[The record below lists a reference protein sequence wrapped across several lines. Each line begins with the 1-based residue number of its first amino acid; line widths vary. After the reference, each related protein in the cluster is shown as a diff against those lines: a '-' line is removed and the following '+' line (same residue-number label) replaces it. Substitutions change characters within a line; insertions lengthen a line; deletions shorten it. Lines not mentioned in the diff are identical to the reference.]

1 MDTNRQ
7 YLRNPSPEMLQSH
20 ESDQR
25 KGVTPPPLEKAI
37 EAGATLIPLVP
48 ADKIALGTA
57 PLGALPLGA
66 MPLVEAIRNR
76 ESRRVFSD
84 EALSLEELAFLLW
97 ATQGIRRIHPQRVW
111 AMRNVPSG
119 GCRHPF
125 ETYLWVRN
133 VESVPQG
140 LYRYS
145 ALEHALVAVE
155 APGAEAQTSLAEV
168 CYGQEFVDKAAVT
181 FVWTAIPYRTEWRY
195 GPDSLK
201 DILLSCGH
209 ICQNL
214 YLACES
220 IGAGTCAIVA
230 YNQDALDRF
239 LGVDGVDE
247 ISLYVAPVGKTQ
259 TK

>member
-1 MDTNRQ
+1 MDTSRQ
-7 YLRNPSPEMLQSH
+7 YLRNPSPEALESH

-25 KGVTPPPLEKAI
+25 KGVTPPPLEKPI
-37 EAGATLIPLVP
+37 EAGAKVIPLVP
-48 ADKIALGTA
+48 ADKIALGTMSLA
-57 PLGALPLGA
+57 D
-66 MPLVEAIRNR
+66 AIRNR

-84 EALSLEELAFLLW
+84 EALSLEELSFLLW

-140 LYRYS
+140 LYRY
-145 ALEHALVAVE
+145 APLEHALVTVE
-155 APGAEAQTSLAEV
+155 APGAQVQASLAKASLAEV

-181 FVWTAIPYRTEWRY
+181 FIWTAIPYRSEWRY

-230 YNQDALDRF
+230 YNQDLLDAF
-239 LGVDGVDE
+239 IGVDGEDE
-247 ISLYVAPVGKTQ
+247 ISLYVAPVGKVPA
-259 TK
+259 

>member
-1 MDTNRQ
+1 MDANRQ
-7 YLRNPSPEMLQSH
+7 HLRNPSPEALESY

-25 KGVTPPPLEKAI
+25 KGVTPPPLEKPI
-37 EAGATLIPLVP
+37 EAGAKVIPLVP
-48 ADKIALGTA
+48 ADGLTLGR
-57 PLGALPLGA
+57 
-66 MPLVEAIRNR
+66 MPLVDAIRKR
-76 ESRRVFSD
+76 ESRRAFSD
-84 EALSLEELAFLLW
+84 EALSLEELSYLLW
-97 ATQGIRRIHPQRVW
+97 ATQGIRKIHPQRVW

-140 LYRYS
+140 LYRY
-145 ALEHALVAVE
+145 APLEHALVAVD
-155 APGAEAQTSLAEV
+155 APGAAADARLAEV

-230 YNQDALDRF
+230 YNQDELDRF
-239 LGVDGVDE
+239 LGVDGEDE
-247 ISLYVAPVGKTQ
+247 ISLYVAPVGKVQ
-259 TK
+259 VGQA

>member
-7 YLRNPSPEMLQSH
+7 YLRNPSREALMTHTP
-20 ESDQR
+20 DQQ
-25 KGVTPPPLEKAI
+25 KGVTPPPFEKPA
-37 EAGATLIPLVP
+37 APGAKLIPLVP
-48 ADKIALGTA
+48 ADRIALGR
-57 PLGALPLGA
+57 
-66 MPLVEAIRNR
+66 MPLVNAIRDR
-76 ESRRVFSD
+76 ESRREFTD
-84 EALSLEELAFLLW
+84 EALSLEELSFLLW
-97 ATQGIRRIHPQRVW
+97 ATQGIRRVSPKGTW

-125 ETYLWVRN
+125 ETYLRVRH
-133 VESVPQG
+133 VETLAPG
-140 LYRYS
+140 LYRY
-145 ALEHALVAVE
+145 LPVEHALVAVD
-155 APGAEAQTSLAEV
+155 APGADPTISLAEA
-168 CYGQEFVDKAAVT
+168 CYGQQFVDTAAVS

-230 YNQDALDRF
+230 YDQDELDTF
-239 LGVDGVDE
+239 LGVDGKDE
-247 ISLYVAPVGKTQ
+247 ISLYVAPVGKVAG
-259 TK
+259 KK

>member
-7 YLRNPSPEMLQSH
+7 YLRNPSPETLQSH

-25 KGVTPPPLEKAI
+25 KGVAPPPLEKPI
-37 EAGATLIPLVP
+37 EAGAKLIPLVP
-48 ADKIALGTA
+48 AAKIKPGTMSLGT
-57 PLGALPLGA
+57 
-66 MPLVEAIRNR
+66 MSLVEAIRNR

-84 EALSLEELAFLLW
+84 EALSLEELSFLLW
-97 ATQGIRRIHPQRVW
+97 ATQGICRIHPQRVW

-145 ALEHALVAVE
+145 ALEHQLVEVRASRTKDE
-155 APGAEAQTSLAEV
+155 PSLAEA
-168 CYGQEFVDKAAVT
+168 CYGQQFVDTAAVT
-181 FVWTAIPYRTEWRY
+181 FIWTAIPYRTEWRY

-230 YNQDALDRF
+230 YNQDVLDAF
-239 LGVDGVDE
+239 IGVDGKDE
-247 ISLYVAPVGKTQ
+247 ISLYVAPVGKVET
-259 TK
+259 TA

>member
-1 MDTNRQ
+1 MEDLHK
-7 YLRNPSPEMLQSH
+7 YLKNPPFEVLEAAG

-25 KGVTPPPLEKAI
+25 KGVEAPPIEKAI
-37 EAGATLIPLVP
+37 LEGAKRIDLVP
-48 ADKIALGTA
+48 PEALN
-57 PLGALPLGA
+57 LGA
-66 MPLVEAIRNR
+66 MPLMDAIRER
-76 ESRRVFSD
+76 KSRRTFSG
-84 EALSLEELAFLLW
+84 EPLTLEELSFLLW
-97 ATQGIRRIHPQRVW
+97 ATQGIREIHPKRVH
-111 AMRNVPSG
+111 AFRTVPSG

-125 ETYLWVRN
+125 ETYLDVRR
-133 VESVPQG
+133 VEGVPNG
-140 LYRYS
+140 LWRYS
-145 ALEHALVAVE
+145 ALEHALIGVWEE
-155 APGAEAQTSLAEV
+155 APEGSPSLAEV
-168 CYGQEFVDKAAVT
+168 CYGQQSVESAAVT

-230 YNQDALDRF
+230 YDQSTLDPY

-247 ISLYVAPVGKTQ
+247 ISLYVAPVGKPTA
-259 TK
+259 T

>member
-1 MDTNRQ
+1 MDANRQ
-7 YLRNPSPEMLQSH
+7 HLRNPSPEALESY

-25 KGVTPPPLEKAI
+25 KGVTPPPLEKPI
-37 EAGATLIPLVP
+37 EAGAKMIPLVP
-48 ADKIALGTA
+48 ADKIALGTM
-57 PLGALPLGA
+57 PLGTVS
-66 MPLVEAIRNR
+66 LVDAIRNR
-76 ESRRVFSD
+76 ESRRQFSS
-84 EALSLEELAFLLW
+84 EALTLEELSFLLW

-140 LYRYS
+140 LYRY
-145 ALEHALVAVE
+145 APLEHKLVAVE
-155 APGAEAQTSLAEV
+155 APGAEAQASLAEV

-247 ISLYVAPVGKTQ
+247 ISLYVAPVGKVPA
-259 TK
+259 

>member
-1 MDTNRQ
+1 MDPNRT
-7 YLRNPSPEMLQSH
+7 YLKNPSPTELQGH

-25 KGVTPPPLEKAI
+25 KGVAAPPLEKPI
-37 EAGATLIPLVP
+37 EPGAKVIPLVP
-48 ADKIALGTA
+48 ADQIRLGQMAL
-57 PLGALPLGA
+57 
-66 MPLVEAIRNR
+66 VDAIRAR
-76 ESRRVFSD
+76 QSRRAFAD
-84 EALSLEELAFLLW
+84 EALSLEELSFLLW
-97 ATQGIRRIHPQRVW
+97 ATQGIRKIHPQRVW

-125 ETYLWVRN
+125 ETYLWIRN

-140 LYRYS
+140 LYRY
-145 ALEHALVAVE
+145 APLEHALVAVH
-155 APGAEAQTSLAEV
+155 APGACAGSSLPEPSLAEA
-168 CYGQEFVDKAAVT
+168 CYGQTFVDKAAVT

-230 YNQDALDRF
+230 YSQEALDRF
-239 LGVDGVDE
+239 LGVDGEEE
-247 ISLYVAPVGKTQ
+247 ISLYVAPVGKVQ
-259 TK
+259 TS

>member
-1 MDTNRQ
+1 MDANRQ
-7 YLRNPSPEMLQSH
+7 HLRNPSAETLQSY

-25 KGVTPPPLEKAI
+25 KGVTPPPLEKPI
-37 EAGATLIPLVP
+37 EAGAKVIPLVP
-48 ADKIALGTA
+48 ADKIALGTMSLA
-57 PLGALPLGA
+57 D
-66 MPLVEAIRNR
+66 AIRNR
-76 ESRRVFSD
+76 ESRRAFSD
-84 EALSLEELAFLLW
+84 EALSLEELSYLLW
-97 ATQGIRRIHPQRVW
+97 ATQGIRKIHPQRVW
-111 AMRNVPSG
+111 AMRTVPSG
-119 GCRHPF
+119 GCRHPM

-140 LYRYS
+140 LYRY
-145 ALEHALVAVE
+145 APLEHALVAVE
-155 APGAEAQTSLAEV
+155 APASLAEASLAEV

-247 ISLYVAPVGKTQ
+247 ISLYVAPVGKVQ
-259 TK
+259 VGQA